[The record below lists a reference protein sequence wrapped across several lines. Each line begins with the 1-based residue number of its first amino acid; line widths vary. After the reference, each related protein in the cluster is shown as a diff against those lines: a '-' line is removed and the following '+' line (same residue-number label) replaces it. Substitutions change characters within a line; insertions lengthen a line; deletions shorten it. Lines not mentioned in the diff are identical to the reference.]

1 MAETVPEAVGPRG
14 TEMAEECLAVRV
26 RLLSRRLSRIY
37 DGALRPLGLTVA
49 QLNVLCVIEVID
61 CAPAGRVADLLAM
74 EISTLSRNARIMESE
89 GWITIER
96 AERGNGRILRL
107 TSAGRQKLRKARPAW
122 DRAQTEARELLGDEG
137 TQELKRLGDGVWD
150 DQLKHL

>member
-1 MAETVPEAVGPRG
+1 MAETAREAVGPRG
-14 TEMAEECLAVRV
+14 TQMAEECLAVRV

-49 QLNVLCVIEVID
+49 QLNVLSVIEVID

-74 EISTLSRNARIMESE
+74 EISTLSRNAHIMENE

>member
-1 MAETVPEAVGPRG
+1 MAETAREAVGPRG
-14 TEMAEECLAVRV
+14 TQMAEECLAVRV

-49 QLNVLCVIEVID
+49 QLNVLSVIEVID

-89 GWITIER
+89 GWITIQR
-96 AERGNGRILRL
+96 AERGNGRVLRL

>member
-1 MAETVPEAVGPRG
+1 MAGTAPEAVGPRG
-14 TEMAEECLAVRV
+14 TQMAEECLAVRV

-49 QLNVLCVIEVID
+49 QLNVLSVIEVID

-89 GWITIER
+89 GWITIQR

-137 TQELKRLGDGVWD
+137 TQELKRLDDGVWD

>member
-1 MAETVPEAVGPRG
+1 M
-14 TEMAEECLAVRV
+14 
-26 RLLSRRLSRIY
+26 LS
-37 DGALRPLGLTVA
+37 
-49 QLNVLCVIEVID
+49 VIEVID

-89 GWITIER
+89 GWITIQR

-122 DRAQTEARELLGDEG
+122 DRAQTEARELLGEEG